1 MKRPVFL
8 FQPFSKKQRQILNWW
23 CDESPVRNHD
33 GIIADG
39 AIRSGKSLSMSLSF
53 VLWAMTKFEEQNF
66 AMCGKTVGSFR
77 RNVLGSLKVMLSGRG
92 YAVVDN
98 RSENLLVVQ
107 NGNRTNYFYI
117 FGGRDERSQDLIQG
131 ITLAGVFL
139 DEVALMP
146 ESFVNQATGRCS
158 VDGSAM
164 WFNCNPSFPAH
175 WFKREWVDKHEDKN
189 LLYLHFTMNDN
200 LSLSEAVKERYESMY
215 TGVFYDRYIRGL
227 WTLAEGIIYPMA
239 KEALEMPPEHDA
251 EQYVVSL
258 DYGTQNAFA
267 VLLWGKYGDVWYA
280 VKEYYYSGR
289 DEKAQKTDE
298 EYATD
303 LDEFTKDIPKP
314 LKVIIDPSA
323 ASFITLLR
331 KRKTE
336 DGAHK
341 YRVFPADNAVLD
353 GIRESATAM
362 KGGKIKISPKC
373 KAWKKEVEGYVWDD
387 KSSEDRPVKV
397 NDHAMDAMRYFVKT
411 MRIAVP
417 MNRYYNPHT
426 GVYQ

>member
-23 CDESPVRNHD
+23 CDDSPVRHHD

-239 KEALEMPPEHDA
+239 KEAVEMPPEHDA

-267 VLLWGKYGDVWYA
+267 ALLWGKYGDVWYA

-289 DEKAQKTDE
+289 EEKAQKTDE

-314 LKVIIDPSA
+314 LRVVIDPSA

-341 YRVFPADNAVLD
+341 YRVFQADNAVLD

-417 MNRYYNPHT
+417 KNRYFNPHT